1 MMSEEIAKQWLTD
14 ASASATNKNYET
26 HMDLI
31 SKKVS
36 LQGIPGFE
44 NISYDEWAKQCRHEF
59 ENNVLKSVRY
69 DGFKM
74 IVDTPNRIMF
84 KTFETVEGTDGTI
97 NGQGIEVLI
106 KKEDDGKWRL
116 VQERI
121 LPADEAAHDQ
131 LIH

>member
-1 MMSEEIAKQWLTD
+1 MSEEIAKQWLTD

>member
-1 MMSEEIAKQWLTD
+1 MSEEIAKQWLTD

-44 NISYDEWAKQCRHEF
+44 NISYNEWAKQCRHEF